1 MKRSIIN
8 KFTVRITKK
17 KVGKTQITNIRNK
30 RGDIATD
37 PMDSI
42 RIIEEYYKKLYIHKL
57 DNLVSLIANQ
67 HRVCSLIAAFN
78 SFAFFS

>member
-42 RIIEEYYKKLYIHKL
+42 RIIEEYYKKTLYPQIG
-57 DNLVSLIANQ
+57 
-67 HRVCSLIAAFN
+67 
-78 SFAFFS
+78 

>member
-57 DNLVSLIANQ
+57 DNLV
-67 HRVCSLIAAFN
+67 H
-78 SFAFFS
+78 